1 MIHPDYLSNDW
12 FDKGNKER
20 VQLGDKV
27 EKRGS
32 MINVEQITVIY
43 PNEKIGC
50 IYSLHDQWE

>member
-27 EKRGS
+27 EKCGS
-32 MINVEQITVIY
+32 TINVEQITVIY
-43 PNEKIGC
+43 PNKKIGC

>member
-1 MIHPDYLSNDW
+1 MIHPDYLSSDW

-43 PNEKIGC
+43 PNEKNRMYI
-50 IYSLHDQWE
+50 QFA